1 MTQPTNLQHYQAQLQ
16 AHQAALGQHM
26 PHTPQSELCPEL
38 HPARCNCTHW
48 EVRVSSLV
56 SGGIFF
62 RALRLAWYLGYP
74 RELAISWVAMGSADN
89 RGNRELKTDVRPGVP
104 QQPPLQNPM
113 SIATQ
118 QQQQLMNKAVESPN
132 ELALDKSRVTLLL
145 EINAV
150 LLREVLAVQPKLKS
164 QDEAKMDPIFRE

>member
-1 MTQPTNLQHYQAQLQ
+1 
-16 AHQAALGQHM
+16 
-26 PHTPQSELCPEL
+26 
-38 HPARCNCTHW
+38 
-48 EVRVSSLV
+48 
-56 SGGIFF
+56 
-62 RALRLAWYLGYP
+62 
-74 RELAISWVAMGSADN
+74 
-89 RGNRELKTDVRPGVP
+89 
-104 QQPPLQNPM
+104 M

-164 QDEAKMDPIFRE
+164 QDEAKMDPTFRE